1 MTKALPCDDTKK
13 KILIIDDEFD
23 FVESLQIILEQENYE
38 CLTAH
43 EGKHGLQLAREWKP
57 DLIILDIMLPGMDG
71 YNVCRALKFD
81 VRLKEIP
88 TIMLTVKART
98 EDRIMGKASGAD
110 DYITKPFSQ
119 EELIAKIEELLDA

>member
-1 MTKALPCDDTKK
+1 MTKALPCDDIKK

-23 FVESLQIILEQENYE
+23 FVESLQISLEQENYE

-43 EGKHGLQLAREWKP
+43 EGKKGLQLAREWKP

-71 YNVCRALKFD
+71 YKVCRALKFN
-81 VRLKEIP
+81 VRLKQIP
-88 TIMLTVKART
+88 TIMLTFKAST

-110 DYITKPFSQ
+110 YYITKPFSQ
-119 EELIAKIEELLDA
+119 EKLIAKIEELLDA

>member
-1 MTKALPCDDTKK
+1 MTKALPCDDIKK

-23 FVESLQIILEQENYE
+23 FVESLQISLEQENYE

-43 EGKHGLQLAREWKP
+43 EGKKGLQLAREWKP

-71 YNVCRALKFD
+71 YKVCRALKFD
-81 VRLKEIP
+81 VRLKKIP

-98 EDRIMGKASGAD
+98 EDGVMGEASGAD
-110 DYITKPFSQ
+110 YYITKPFSQ
-119 EELIAKIEELLDA
+119 EKLIAKIEELLDA

>member
-1 MTKALPCDDTKK
+1 MTKVLPCDDIKK

-43 EGKHGLQLAREWKP
+43 EGKKGLQLAREWKP

-81 VRLKEIP
+81 VRLKQIP
-88 TIMLTVKART
+88 TIMLTFKART